1 MCYDRNLAWCKDYFI
16 IPVRK
21 ADLSDPYYQSDLMA
35 PVVETLQSHVYLRW
49 MYDLGNTFPHAAEFA
64 AAITTA
70 CKEAYTLQKS
80 VKQALDG
87 AADAHNALLAQYAGE
102 LKQFLADQ
110 A

>member
-1 MCYDRNLAWCKDYFI
+1 
-16 IPVRK
+16 
-21 ADLSDPYYQSDLMA
+21 
-35 PVVETLQSHVYLRW
+35 
-49 MYDLGNTFPHAAEFA
+49 
-64 AAITTA
+64 
-70 CKEAYTLQKS
+70 LQKS